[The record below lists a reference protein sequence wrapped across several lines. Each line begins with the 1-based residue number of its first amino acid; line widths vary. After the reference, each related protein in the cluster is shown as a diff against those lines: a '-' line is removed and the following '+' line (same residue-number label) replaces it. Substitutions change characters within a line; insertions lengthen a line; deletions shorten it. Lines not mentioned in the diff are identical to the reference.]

1 MPTLSV
7 MFGVMLTA
15 LGLVAYFNPAPLGV
29 GKDGLPATAG
39 HPSGLSPVGVGAILL
54 VAGVVSM
61 ARPGARKHAMHLAAA
76 VGLLGTIG
84 GLVPVFLRKFRFE
97 EVAVKVG
104 LGMSVFSA
112 IFLAM
117 CVNSF
122 VQARKA
128 HTATGERVTFKPPSV
143 LEQTRG
149 AYALPA
155 RLVTS
160 SPSRRATS

>member
-7 MFGVMLTA
+7 MFGVILTA

-39 HPSGLSPVGVGAILL
+39 HPTSLSPVAIGAILL
-54 VAGVVSM
+54 LAGIVAM
-61 ARPGARKHAMHLAAA
+61 AKPGARKHAMHLAAVA
-76 VGLLGTIG
+76 GLLGTIG
-84 GLVPVFLRKFRFE
+84 GLVPVILRKFNFE

-104 LGMSVFSA
+104 VGMAVFSA

-122 VQARKA
+122 IQARKA
-128 HTATGERVTFKPPSV
+128 RMAAAGS
-143 LEQTRG
+143 
-149 AYALPA
+149 AA
-155 RLVTS
+155 
-160 SPSRRATS
+160 

>member
-7 MFGVMLTA
+7 MFGIVLTA

-29 GKDGLPATAG
+29 GKDGQPAAPG
-39 HPSGLSPVGVGAILL
+39 HPSGLSPVGVGGILI

-61 ARPGARKHAMHLAAA
+61 AKPGARKHAMHAAA
-76 VGLLGTIG
+76 AISLLGTLG
-84 GLVPVFLRKFRFE
+84 GLVPVILRKFAFE

-104 LGMSVFSA
+104 LGMSVLSA

-122 VQARKA
+122 IQARKA
-128 HTATGERVTFKPPSV
+128 RNAAAGV
-143 LEQTRG
+143 
-149 AYALPA
+149 
-155 RLVTS
+155 
-160 SPSRRATS
+160 

>member
-7 MFGVMLTA
+7 MFGVVLTA

-29 GKDGLPATAG
+29 GKDGQPAAAG
-39 HPSGLSPVGVGAILL
+39 HPSGLSPVGVGAILI
-54 VAGVVSM
+54 VAGVASM
-61 ARPGARKHAMHLAAA
+61 AAPGARKHAMHAAAA
-76 VGLLGTIG
+76 VSLLGTVG
-84 GLVPVFLRKFRFE
+84 GLVPVILRSFRFE

-104 LGMSVFSA
+104 LAMSVLCA

-128 HTATGERVTFKPPSV
+128 RQTGTPTA
-143 LEQTRG
+143 
-149 AYALPA
+149 
-155 RLVTS
+155 
-160 SPSRRATS
+160 

>member
-7 MFGVMLTA
+7 MFGAILTA

-29 GKDGLPATAG
+29 GQDGQPAVAG
-39 HPSGLSPVGVGAILL
+39 HPAGLSPVGVGAILIL
-54 VAGVVSM
+54 AGVASM
-61 ARPGARKHAMHLAAA
+61 AAPNTRKHAMHAAAA
-76 VGLLGTIG
+76 VSLLGTIG
-84 GLVPVFLRKFRFE
+84 GLIPVILRSFRFE

-122 VQARKA
+122 IQARKA
-128 HTATGERVTFKPPSV
+128 R
-143 LEQTRG
+143 
-149 AYALPA
+149 
-155 RLVTS
+155 
-160 SPSRRATS
+160 